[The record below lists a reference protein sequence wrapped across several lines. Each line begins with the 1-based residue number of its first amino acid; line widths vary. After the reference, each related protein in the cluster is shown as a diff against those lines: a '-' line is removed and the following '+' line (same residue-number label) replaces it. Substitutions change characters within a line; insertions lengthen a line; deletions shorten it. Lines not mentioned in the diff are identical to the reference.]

1 MFPSGGTPVL
11 AAAPLPAQGTN
22 FLRSQRSDCQRAF
35 DEDPYQYSMQQL
47 GQGPIAA
54 ATGYTEVV
62 DLGGGGGWWWV
73 VVVGS
78 IGTVQLLACNL
89 PSAYLLPSGRVPVGG
104 RSLLRLKLN

>member
-1 MFPSGGTPVL
+1 MKLSFNDMNLSLNKRMFPSGGTPVL

-62 DLGGGGGWWWV
+62 DLGGWRVAGGG
-73 VVVGS
+73 
-78 IGTVQLLACNL
+78 
-89 PSAYLLPSGRVPVGG
+89 GG
-104 RSLLRLKLN
+104 GV